1 MKISVIMPVYNA
13 GHYLYRSIESIQ
25 KQTEQDF
32 EIIAVDDG
40 SKDESLAILK
50 ELQAKDDRIKIIT
63 REERG
68 YAVTMN
74 EALNAAAGDYVL
86 NVDPDDWIEP
96 DMFERMLSEFED
108 DVEVDTIEE
117 SMIPPYYSYATL
129 HALKNK
135 YSNHETYL
143 LVGEDLVNQIP
154 DWMNGGQILK
164 DWDLLVVDRPNG
176 ALSSSL
182 YRQCPT
188 LFGMFIPEI
197 IKDEVYYYYNEH
209 GKELEL

>member
-1 MKISVIMPVYNA
+1 MKVAFYLGSFNPPHYGHLTVI
-13 GHYLYRSIESIQ
+13 
-25 KQTEQDF
+25 
-32 EIIAVDDG
+32 
-40 SKDESLAILK
+40 
-50 ELQAKDDRIKIIT
+50 
-63 REERG
+63 
-68 YAVTMN
+68 N
-74 EALNAAAGDYVL
+74 EAFRNFGMDRVVVVPAMHNPTKKDKPAPFDVRCS
-86 NVDPDDWIEP
+86 W
-96 DMFERMLSEFED
+96 MERVCSEFED

-129 HALKNK
+129 HALKTK
-135 YSNHETYL
+135 YCNHETYL

-188 LFGMFIPEI
+188 LFGMFIPDI

-209 GKELEL
+209 GEELELQNS